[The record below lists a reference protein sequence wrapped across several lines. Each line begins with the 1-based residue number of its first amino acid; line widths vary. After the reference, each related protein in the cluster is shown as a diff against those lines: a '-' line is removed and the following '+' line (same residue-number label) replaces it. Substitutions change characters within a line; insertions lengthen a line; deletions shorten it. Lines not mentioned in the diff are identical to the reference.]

1 MRHGQWKSYYPDGTV
16 SFEGK
21 FIDDNPNGKHT
32 WYWPNGNKKTE
43 GSYIMGL
50 KDGEWIKYSSDGKT
64 FISIY
69 YKNGI
74 EKRYDGV
81 KVKIYDE
88 DDSPVVPEDDY

>member
-1 MRHGQWKSYYPDGTV
+1 
-16 SFEGK
+16 
-21 FIDDNPNGKHT
+21 
-32 WYWPNGNKKTE
+32 
-43 GSYIMGL
+43 MGL